1 VSVAA
6 RDALRRPVGV
16 PGLGIDVSTP
26 ALKGSDDEMSVVITA
41 HVRPQT
47 VALNA
52 GDRLAVS
59 YQVLD
64 VDGKVTTGAYKVFGI
79 DLGPENRARAA
90 NEGLHF
96 AERITLEP
104 GRYELRLVAEQ
115 PGGPMGSVVA
125 HIDAETFDD
134 DLALS
139 GVSLAPRQ
147 PGEVVLVG
155 DAPIRNVLTSDPTAR
170 RAFRAA
176 EGLDVYAEVYT
187 RLDERTRKQFRNT
200 DSATLTATITTA
212 AGDVSVSKP
221 GQRVVAEAV
230 GDALREGFRVDA
242 GIAGLKPGQYVL
254 TVEGR
259 SARDRKREPVTRQ
272 IPFEIVR

>member
-1 VSVAA
+1 
-6 RDALRRPVGV
+6 
-16 PGLGIDVSTP
+16 
-26 ALKGSDDEMSVVITA
+26 
-41 HVRPQT
+41 
-47 VALNA
+47 
-52 GDRLAVS
+52 
-59 YQVLD
+59 
-64 VDGKVTTGAYKVFGI
+64 
-79 DLGPENRARAA
+79 
-90 NEGLHF
+90 
-96 AERITLEP
+96 
-104 GRYELRLVAEQ
+104 
-115 PGGPMGSVVA
+115 MGSVVA